1 VSGAL
6 GRIRLA
12 ALLATGFFTL
22 RLAYAFLF
30 AGLAGNQV
38 LLNLP
43 EVSLGGPFRHI
54 TLFGDVSADGI
65 LRNVELAMP
74 FALSILVFGF
84 ISAFITPAKLQKA
97 SGRFKPIRNLLTAL
111 SISLAAL
118 PGVLAATKEAN
129 WARKIRGEK
138 RLSVLVPIL
147 ERMVQRATAVGLE
160 LAKSNPQDLQSAT
173 LRVNGFEL
181 QVWGRSFVKSPQAK
195 LFC

>member
-1 VSGAL
+1 MSGAL

-12 ALLATGFFTL
+12 ALLATGFIAL
-22 RLAYAFLF
+22 RLVYAFLF

-38 LLNLP
+38 LLKLP

-54 TLFGDVSADGI
+54 TLLGDVSADGI
-65 LRNVELAMP
+65 QRNMELALP

-97 SGRFKPIRNLLTAL
+97 SGKIQPLRNLLTAL

-129 WARKIRGEK
+129 WARRIRGEK

-160 LAKSNPQDLQSAT
+160 L
-173 LRVNGFEL
+173 EI
-181 QVWGRSFVKSPQAK
+181 GRAHV
-195 LFC
+195 